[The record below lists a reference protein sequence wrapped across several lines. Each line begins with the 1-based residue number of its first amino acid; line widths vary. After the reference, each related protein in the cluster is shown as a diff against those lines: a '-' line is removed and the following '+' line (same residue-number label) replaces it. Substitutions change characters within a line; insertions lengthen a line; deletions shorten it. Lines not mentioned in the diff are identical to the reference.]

1 LEQLELPVR
10 FYFNL
15 VRGREI
21 LEDEEG
27 LEVADLHLAR
37 TEALQALRE
46 LKRAE
51 PAASANWTGW
61 RLDVTD
67 ASGAVLGSINLDAI
81 LDDSG

>member
-1 LEQLELPVR
+1 VR
-10 FYFNL
+10 VYFKL

-21 LEDEEG
+21 LDDEEG
-27 LEVADLHLAR
+27 LDVADLPVAR

-51 PAASANWTGW
+51 PAAIANWTGW

-67 ASGAVLGSINLDAI
+67 ASGAVLHSINLDAI
-81 LDDSG
+81 LANSG